1 MKSGHLR
8 SVRMQPKKRL
18 SEKEKTLRLT
28 GWTEKE
34 YNTFYTKT
42 KRTVAKG
49 KQAGIYTPNLS
60 PAKALR
66 LSVQYPDTPG
76 GIRESLEN
84 VASAKDPV
92 AYDAERRI
100 EKTKELE
107 IVLPRLHDLVQ
118 MYRDG
123 TLTAIEFIEA
133 HKAFMDSYDF
143 WKRTTKPN
151 PLEFYNYMS

>member
-1 MKSGHLR
+1 MPK
-8 SVRMQPKKRL
+8 KKRL
-18 SEKEKTLRLT
+18 SEKEKTMRLT

-34 YNTFYTKT
+34 YNAVYAKT

-49 KQAGIYTPNLS
+49 KKAGIYTPNLS
-60 PAKALR
+60 AAKALR

-84 VASAKDPV
+84 VATAKDPA
-92 AYDAERRI
+92 AYAAEQRI

-107 IVLPRLHDLVQ
+107 VVMPRLHTLVE

-123 TLTAIEFIEA
+123 TLTAIEFVEA
-133 HKAFMDSYDF
+133 HKAFMESYDF
-143 WKRTTKPN
+143 WRTAKKPN
-151 PLEFYNYMS
+151 PLEYYNYMV